1 MSQINNVGPSMGQIE
16 PRNEPVQQ
24 DVQRPVQQAK
34 PQVVDARLLGVT
46 EKLSDGALEELSF
59 SPSTVEKLASRKLEE
74 FDEGVKTQRKLKTQI
89 LEAKVAAGQMSK
101 EGMQAELQKL
111 ETGWK
116 TERDR
121 LAGKCTLQYETA
133 KANRDNLLAKFLGK
147 VDRSSLSSADKEC
160 KLKNAIE
167 AFEGIDKKLAA
178 RYVKEKPLL
187 NADGTKSTVWTRLT
201 SKKGAI
207 TAGTLVT
214 GVALGLLGTLGAP
227 VLGATLSIGAVWG
240 AVYCG
245 IGALFGVGAIIA
257 PSATKSAAAIYEG
270 VKENVKGNL
279 HVQKDYEDAVPEES
293 SALKSW
299 MDERKADAVN
309 QPVNNVRQPQPQQP
323 VQQQQPVQRAPG
335 AGKVDDDAEKHR
347 QALARRKKELSDE
360 LLKEDA
366 DMQKVAKLENMV
378 RALTVLVAADNVLAD
393 NNANV
398 RQIQQGMNDAMKM

>member
-214 GVALGLLGTLGAP
+214 GVALGLLGTLGAT
-227 VLGATLSIGAVWG
+227 VLGATL
-240 AVYCG
+240 
-245 IGALFGVGAIIA
+245 
-257 PSATKSAAAIYEG
+257 
-270 VKENVKGNL
+270 
-279 HVQKDYEDAVPEES
+279 
-293 SALKSW
+293 
-299 MDERKADAVN
+299 
-309 QPVNNVRQPQPQQP
+309 
-323 VQQQQPVQRAPG
+323 
-335 AGKVDDDAEKHR
+335 
-347 QALARRKKELSDE
+347 
-360 LLKEDA
+360 
-366 DMQKVAKLENMV
+366 
-378 RALTVLVAADNVLAD
+378 
-393 NNANV
+393 
-398 RQIQQGMNDAMKM
+398 